1 MANVRKHIV
10 IKLVIT
16 DRRKSKL
23 VLEQNYHTTKRVLDD
38 LIAIEMRK
46 TKIKM
51 DKPVYL
57 GMLILDINK
66 AVMYEYQYDY
76 VKPKYENKAKLCYV
90 DTDSFIFCIK
100 TEDFFKGIAGDVEKK
115 TIVKMMIDHC
125 LQEYMKNQ
133 LH

>member
-1 MANVRKHIV
+1 MANARTHIV

-16 DRRKSKL
+16 DWRKSKL
-23 VLEQNYHTTKRVLDD
+23 VLDQNYHTTKRVLDD

-66 AVMYEYQYDY
+66 AVMYEY
-76 VKPKYENKAKLCYV
+76 
-90 DTDSFIFCIK
+90 
-100 TEDFFKGIAGDVEKK
+100 
-115 TIVKMMIDHC
+115 
-125 LQEYMKNQ
+125 
-133 LH
+133 

>member
-1 MANVRKHIV
+1 MANVRTHIV

-38 LIAIEMRK
+38 LIATEMRK

-66 AVMYEYQYDY
+66 AVMYEY
-76 VKPKYENKAKLCYV
+76 
-90 DTDSFIFCIK
+90 
-100 TEDFFKGIAGDVEKK
+100 
-115 TIVKMMIDHC
+115 
-125 LQEYMKNQ
+125 
-133 LH
+133 

>member
-1 MANVRKHIV
+1 MANVRTHIV

-38 LIAIEMRK
+38 LIATEMRK

-76 VKPKYENKAKLCYV
+76 VNKAKLCYV

-100 TEDFFKGIAGDVEKK
+100 TEDIFKGIAGDVKKK

>member
-23 VLEQNYHTTKRVLDD
+23 VLEPNYHTTKRVLDD

-66 AVMYEYQYDY
+66 AVMYEY
-76 VKPKYENKAKLCYV
+76 
-90 DTDSFIFCIK
+90 
-100 TEDFFKGIAGDVEKK
+100 
-115 TIVKMMIDHC
+115 
-125 LQEYMKNQ
+125 
-133 LH
+133 

>member
-23 VLEQNYHTTKRVLDD
+23 VLEPNYHTTKRVSDD

-66 AVMYEYQYDY
+66 AVMYEY
-76 VKPKYENKAKLCYV
+76 
-90 DTDSFIFCIK
+90 
-100 TEDFFKGIAGDVEKK
+100 
-115 TIVKMMIDHC
+115 
-125 LQEYMKNQ
+125 
-133 LH
+133 

>member
-23 VLEQNYHTTKRVLDD
+23 VLEPNYHTTKPVSDD

-66 AVMYEYQYDY
+66 AVMYEY
-76 VKPKYENKAKLCYV
+76 
-90 DTDSFIFCIK
+90 
-100 TEDFFKGIAGDVEKK
+100 
-115 TIVKMMIDHC
+115 
-125 LQEYMKNQ
+125 
-133 LH
+133 

>member
-1 MANVRKHIV
+1 MANVRTHIV

-23 VLEQNYHTTKRVLDD
+23 VLEQNYHTTKQVLDD

-66 AVMYEYQYDY
+66 AVMYEY
-76 VKPKYENKAKLCYV
+76 
-90 DTDSFIFCIK
+90 
-100 TEDFFKGIAGDVEKK
+100 
-115 TIVKMMIDHC
+115 
-125 LQEYMKNQ
+125 
-133 LH
+133 